1 MKPTRNSGFYPYFK
15 GSIMHIPYDRIICE
29 VLIQHRNFL
38 ETGNME
44 ISKEDLIET
53 NNTNKLKNLTQNQKK
68 ICDTLI
74 DIEACFS

>member
-1 MKPTRNSGFYPYFK
+1 M
-15 GSIMHIPYDRIICE
+15 
-29 VLIQHRNFL
+29 LIQHRNFL